1 MLRHSIKYTDLKI
14 DRETVEY
21 ASFSVAHTALCNED
35 ELAVTFFCDADV
47 PFENGQLL
55 GITAEY
61 VYFCQPID
69 TYTSVSEHITTNVCR
84 INHSDRNFT
93 VKIPRY
99 KTIQVEEIAEYEED
113 GVVYW
118 DVVFD
123 ETHYFSESDTSI
135 GIRLNV
141 SASMW
146 MQLFGL
152 QYVDYRTLRWTCDP
166 NVPNFARICEYI
178 FPAVTTYADTPSSRI
193 FGVTATRG
201 QTLFQDD
208 SESEFYE
215 SVASRPVL
223 TYTKTQVTIPV
234 PIQVK
239 SDATLLKED
248 NLTRYFVNDEMSKA
262 INPIPEMEKHVYMP
276 VVATMGAKGY
286 TFADLS
292 KINFNLHMREHSGDN
307 WTVKESDRWC
317 FSKYMDSSYEAFMP
331 YTNNS
336 NQPDLLGCLG
346 FTNKD
351 VKYQKN
357 VLKKSFLRL
366 SYYDSMNEADQHLLA
381 YSVVYFDTARLY
393 SKYLYT
399 SEMDIYVKY
408 GADIDLE
415 NLEIYKGSRVDTEV
429 KLSEL
434 ARFVTLPSNS
444 IARDETIEKY
454 RISSQLSVE
463 NKWLSGRTSEG
474 YYLYLWA
481 DNDNGIV
488 PLDLYLKV
496 ELNHAGYGR
505 TIPFMLPYRDDTPQ
519 HGIKTCNEVDS
530 DNGYGVRR
538 YKMYSYIRMKYCYD
552 KTNGRHVYF
561 LDPEYYGN
569 SLYNTQNILN
579 INLYEAKVRFDD

>member
-1 MLRHSIKYTDLKI
+1 MLRHSVKYTDLKI

-21 ASFSVAHTALCNED
+21 TSFSVAHTALCNED
-35 ELAVTFFCDADV
+35 ELAVTFFCDTDI
-47 PFENGQLL
+47 PFEIGQLV
-55 GITAEY
+55 GVTAEY

-69 TYTSVSEHITTNVCR
+69 TYTSVSEHINTNVCR
-84 INHSDRNFT
+84 VNHGDRNFT
-93 VKIPRY
+93 IKIPRY

-135 GIRLNV
+135 DIRLNV
-141 SASMW
+141 SVSMW

-223 TYTKTQVTIPV
+223 TYTRTQFVMPV

-239 SDATLLKED
+239 SDVALLKED

-262 INPIPEMEKHVYMP
+262 INPIPEMEKHVYTP
-276 VVATMGAKGY
+276 VVATMNANGY

-307 WTVKESDRWC
+307 WTVKENDRWC
-317 FSKYMDSSYEAFMP
+317 FSRYMDSAYEAFMP
-331 YTNNS
+331 YMDNS
-336 NQPDLLGCLG
+336 NQSDLLGCLG

-381 YSVVYFDTARLY
+381 YSVVYFDTAILY

-399 SEMDIYVKY
+399 SEMPIYIKY
-408 GADIDLE
+408 GTDIDLA
-415 NLEIYKGSRVDTEV
+415 NLEIYKGGRVDTEV

-434 ARFVTLPSNS
+434 TRFVALPTNN
-444 IARDETIEKY
+444 IARDEIIERY

-463 NKWLSGRTSEG
+463 NKWVSGRTSEG

-488 PLDLYLKV
+488 PSDLYLKV

-505 TIPFMLPYRDDTPQ
+505 TIPFMLPYRDIPQ

-538 YKMYSYIRMKYCYD
+538 YKRYSYIRLKYCYD
-552 KTNGRHVYF
+552 KANGRYVYF

-569 SLYNTQNILN
+569 NLYNNQNILN